1 MMNKNVLV
9 TGATRGLGLAITRR
23 LQIEGYHVIAT
34 GRKQTSEL
42 KELILNN
49 DNVSGKIIFHPFDL
63 SKLDEIHDFVKL
75 ITKENG
81 GFYGLINNAAL
92 GYDGVLATMHDSQI
106 AEIINV
112 NILSVI
118 LLTKYLCRSMLING
132 KGRIIN
138 ISSII
143 GSTGFN
149 GLSVYGATKS
159 ALLGFTKSLSREL
172 GKANITVNSIAPGYM
187 ETDMTNL
194 LQGDKLLAIK
204 RRSPMGKLVSVD
216 DVAGSVAFLLSKD
229 ATMITGTTI
238 TVDGG
243 STA

>member
-1 MMNKNVLV
+1 MNKNVLV

-23 LQIEGYHVIAT
+23 LQTEGYHVIAT
-34 GRKQTSEL
+34 GRKQTHEL
-42 KELILNN
+42 KELIGKN
-49 DNVSGKIIFHPFDL
+49 DHVSGKVTFYSFDL
-63 SKLDEIHDFVKL
+63 SELNGIHAFVKL

-106 AEIINV
+106 AEIINI

-118 LLTKYLCRSMLING
+118 LLTKYVCRSMLIQG

-138 ISSII
+138 VSSII

-172 GKANITVNSIAPGYM
+172 GKVGITVNSIAPGYM
-187 ETDMTNL
+187 ETDMTSL

-216 DVAGSVAFLLSKD
+216 DVVGSIIFLWSED
-229 ATMITGTTI
+229 AAMITGTTI